1 MRTKTIASVVGVL
14 AILGL
19 AAMGAPTDVNA
30 GQKKFITIASARPG
44 GSWYISGAGWAEM
57 LNKYIS
63 GIEAKVEQSGG
74 GVQNNK
80 LVSDGDTELGISVG
94 PLSIQALQGTG
105 PFAKTG
111 KLPNIRL
118 LVNRFSIGVLQ
129 FAALESSGLKTVCD
143 LKGKRVALGP
153 EGGGG
158 IPAAMAAFEACGFT
172 IKDVTVSYMS
182 YEQGKDDLVDGN
194 LDAFLSYA
202 AVPVPALKALE
213 ATPVAKWRL
222 LPLPEEK
229 AAQIE
234 KDIPGYIRYVV
245 PAAAYGRP
253 ADIVTIGAPN
263 ILIVNKDLD
272 EKLAYEITKVTVGR
286 LEEFRKIEPT
296 HREMTKENAAK
307 PFPGLSFHPGA
318 IRYYKEAGLM

>member
-1 MRTKTIASVVGVL
+1 MMRKAGPLLIAGALV
-14 AILGL
+14 AL
-19 AAMGAPTDVNA
+19 AALAVPDPA
-30 GQKKFITIASARPG
+30 AAAQKKFITISSARPG

-57 LNKYIS
+57 LNKYIP

-153 EGGGG
+153 AGGGG
-158 IPAAMAAFEACGFT
+158 IPAAIAAFEACGFGL
-172 IKDVTVSYMS
+172 KDITASYMS
-182 YEQGKDDLVDGN
+182 YEQGKDDLVDRN

-222 LPLPEEK
+222 LPVPDAK
-229 AAQIE
+229 AAEIE
-234 KDIPGYIRYVV
+234 KKIPGYIRYVI

-253 ADIVTIGAPN
+253 TDIVTIGTPN
-263 ILIVNKDLD
+263 ILIVNKDVPDDLV
-272 EKLAYEITKVTVGR
+272 YQITKVTVGR

-296 HREMTKENAAK
+296 HAEVTKENAAK
-307 PFPGLSFHPGA
+307 PFPGVEFHPGA
-318 IRYYKEAGLM
+318 VRYYKEAGLM